1 MNFFKKIFYLCKSR
15 IWFYGILN
23 GIAATIELEKLVKD
37 IKTPETIIDIGSN
50 KGQFILLIEKIFP
63 RKKIYSFEPIKE
75 MIEKQKKFFKKRKNI
90 FFYNLALGSSASF
103 KEFLMTNRV
112 DSSSF
117 LKISQNQNKSKDYIV
132 KEKRK
137 IKVNTLDN
145 IFRDEKLYHPILIK
159 MDVQGYELEVLKG
172 SNNMLKKIDYIL
184 LEVSKNEMYKNQPTE
199 EIIINYLKSL
209 NFKIFKT
216 NDWVNIK
223 NTNFKQRDIL
233 FSNNNE

>member
-1 MNFFKKIFYLCKSR
+1 MNFFKKIFNLCKSR
-15 IWFYGILN
+15 IWFYGMLK
-23 GIAATIELEKLVKD
+23 GIAANIELEKLVKD

-63 RKKIYSFEPIKE
+63 RKKIYSFEPIEE
-75 MIEKQKKFFKKRKNI
+75 MIDKQKKFFKKRQNI
-90 FFYNLALGSSASF
+90 FFYNLALGSSSSY

-117 LKISQNQNKSKDYIV
+117 LEISQNQNKSKNYIV

-137 IKVNTLDN
+137 IKINTLDN
-145 IFRDEKLYHPILIK
+145 IFRNEVLCHPVLIK

-172 SNNMLKKIDYIL
+172 ANDILKKIDYIL
-184 LEVSKNEMYKNQPTE
+184 LEVSKNEMYKHQPTE
-199 EIIINYLKSL
+199 EIIINYLKGI
-209 NFKIFKT
+209 NFQIFKT

-233 FSNNNE
+233 FFNNNE